1 MIIHDDNA
9 DYYIFTIC
17 MCCFYLHKLR
27 LRLDLRDM
35 QQFQTLPGFR
45 DFYPKDCFIRNY
57 IFSKFRET
65 ATSYGFEEY
74 DAPILEPTELFTTKS
89 GNEIISQLFNFKDKG
104 DRDIS
109 MRPEMTPSLVR
120 MVCEH
125 SNAMKK
131 PIKWF
136 NIGEAFRYE
145 RPQKGRLRSFYQ
157 FNVDMF
163 GDKSPYADAEVI
175 ALAIGALTS
184 FGLSDD
190 DFHVRLSD
198 RQLWSLF
205 IKGCGIKDDQIPPIL
220 SVIDK
225 IEKEVPN
232 KIIEQL
238 DNIIHGSGHEMFEK
252 ISTIK
257 EIHSIKDAEEVFS
270 KNTIISSNI
279 IDRLQELDQ
288 LLNRLSAFGVSNY
301 ITIDFSI
308 VRGLAYYTGFVFEIF
323 EKFGEARA
331 LAGGGRY
338 DDLSQ
343 KLGYEIL
350 PAVGFAI
357 GDVTLGNL
365 LQEKNLLPKFEKK
378 VKYFMVYSDSTEKIA
393 LSTATHL
400 RKKHALIFGED
411 ECSSGNVKIKNMSN
425 GTESITPISE
435 FLQDL
440 PYE

>member
-163 GDKSPYADAEVI
+163 GDKSPYADAEINATVLMVMVI
-175 ALAIGALTS
+175 MSVNTIANN
-184 FGLSDD
+184 
-190 DFHVRLSD
+190 
-198 RQLWSLF
+198 LF
-205 IKGCGIKDDQIPPIL
+205 IFQSP
-220 SVIDK
+220 
-225 IEKEVPN
+225 
-232 KIIEQL
+232 
-238 DNIIHGSGHEMFEK
+238 
-252 ISTIK
+252 
-257 EIHSIKDAEEVFS
+257 
-270 KNTIISSNI
+270 
-279 IDRLQELDQ
+279 
-288 LLNRLSAFGVSNY
+288 
-301 ITIDFSI
+301 
-308 VRGLAYYTGFVFEIF
+308 
-323 EKFGEARA
+323 
-331 LAGGGRY
+331 
-338 DDLSQ
+338 
-343 KLGYEIL
+343 
-350 PAVGFAI
+350 
-357 GDVTLGNL
+357 
-365 LQEKNLLPKFEKK
+365 
-378 VKYFMVYSDSTEKIA
+378 
-393 LSTATHL
+393 
-400 RKKHALIFGED
+400 
-411 ECSSGNVKIKNMSN
+411 
-425 GTESITPISE
+425 
-435 FLQDL
+435 
-440 PYE
+440 